1 MGFWPYFFKHWNF
14 DVTLGKTGF
23 LAVFLYTFEFLSYP
37 FKDGYSDIIISSI
50 GIQGLFLKT
59 LEFVGC
65 RSTANIWMLSKHL
78 DAGPFFNEHWNSD
91 LLRSNIRLLVLFFLT
106 LEFLFYPFTRWNCGP
121 IFINIGTLALC
132 FQTLQFPSYF
142 CFKIWILALCL
153 CTLEFWPHPSKQW
166 NPVAIVI
173 IIAILNLFFHCNH
186 WNSDLILQNF
196 AILALSFYTFK
207 SFSYPFEHWN
217 SGPILLHA
225 GIWILSFRTLDFYFW
240 KHWNS
245 GPFLSTLEYL
255 SNPSTLW
262 SSGPIL
268 MRIGFLICPFE
279 TLGFWLYFYKHWNY
293 DLMPANIGILAL
305 FYKHWNSDLIL
316 IYWSF
321 GSIGRLIS
329 SFQRLE
335 FSMIVIPALFFQTLE
350 FLSYYSTANIEILA
364 PSFETVWIVFFF

>member
-1 MGFWPYFFKHWNF
+1 MEFWCYPWE
-14 DVTLGKTGF
+14 DWISGRI
-23 LAVFLYTFEFLSYP
+23 LYTFEFLSYP

-59 LEFVGC
+59 LEFLGC
-65 RSTANIWMLSKHL
+65 RSNANIWMLSKHL
-78 DAGPFFNEHWNSD
+78 NAGPFFNEHWNSD
-91 LLRSNIRLLVLFFLT
+91 LLRPNIRLLVLFFLT

-196 AILALSFYTFK
+196 LALSLYTFK

-217 SGPILLHA
+217 SGPILLHI
-225 GIWILSFRTLDFYFW
+225 GCVILFFKRLRFW
-240 KHWNS
+240 
-245 GPFLSTLEYL
+245 P
-255 SNPSTLW
+255 
-262 SSGPIL
+262 
-268 MRIGFLICPFE
+268 
-279 TLGFWLYFYKHWNY
+279 YFYKHRNS
-293 DLMPANIGILAL
+293 DLSFLNISNSNLILQSLEFLTCPSSEMIGVVAL
-305 FYKHWNSDLIL
+305 SFQTFEFWPYLYTHWNSYLIL
-316 IYWSF
+316 PT
-321 GSIGRLIS
+321 IGIA
-329 SFQRLE
+329 
-335 FSMIVIPALFFQTLE
+335 I
-350 FLSYYSTANIEILA
+350 
-364 PSFETVWIVFFF
+364 